1 MANEEQWWCWLLLL
15 PRLKEDIHIGK
26 HLDEEQCP
34 RRAELMLKTLAQQ
47 RYGIQSAGNE
57 QLSPIVPC
65 LGTLV
70 VTHFQLN
77 SYSDSCISHL
87 VVPLE
92 IHTLVRTG
100 DRFPFPLATHF
111 N

>member
-15 PRLKEDIHIGK
+15 RLKEDIHIGSIWTK
-26 HLDEEQCP
+26 NNAHC
-34 RRAELMLKTLAQQ
+34 RSELMLKTITQQ

-57 QLSPIVPC
+57 QQSPILPC

-70 VTHFQLN
+70 VAYFQLN
-77 SYSDSCISHL
+77 SYSASCISHL